1 MNFNNAIHILELPHH
16 FTEGE
21 LRKSYYK
28 KALRYHPDKN
38 KEDDAEEK
46 FKEINMAYHF
56 LQKHKKI
63 AIDNIPKSFQEMIKK
78 CLSFIHLENKWKDIF
93 IDTTLQSILLNYKK
107 IPLNVFDALQKDR
120 AIELYAFLC
129 KHKEIFSI
137 SDTILS
143 KMRDIIKKK
152 VHLDNIIILNPHI
165 DDMLNDNI
173 YTLEI
178 EKNKYYIPLWH
189 NELCYDASG
198 ADIIV
203 KCIPEL
209 KKGITMDNDN
219 NVYCIC
225 HASIQKI
232 LKEKKLCFT
241 LGKKV
246 FDIPASKLKIMPVQI
261 HTLYDSGIARIDS
274 EDIYNIKKRGH
285 IYLEIY
291 LTE

>member
-1 MNFNNAIHILELPHH
+1 M
-16 FTEGE
+16 
-21 LRKSYYK
+21 
-28 KALRYHPDKN
+28 
-38 KEDDAEEK
+38 
-46 FKEINMAYHF
+46 
-56 LQKHKKI
+56 
-63 AIDNIPKSFQEMIKK
+63 
-78 CLSFIHLENKWKDIF
+78 
-93 IDTTLQSILLNYKK
+93 
-107 IPLNVFDALQKDR
+107 QKDR

-129 KHKEIFSI
+129 AHQDLFSI

-152 VHLDNIIILNPHI
+152 VHLDNIIILNPHM
-165 DDMLNDNI
+165 DDMLNDHI

-209 KKGITMDNDN
+209 EKGITMDNDN
-219 NVYCIC
+219 NIYCILSC
-225 HASIQKI
+225 VHTKGTQR
-232 LKEKKLCFT
+232 KEIICFP

-261 HTLYDSGIARIDS
+261 HTLYDSGIAQIDS

-285 IYLEIY
+285 IYIEIY
-291 LTE
+291 LTGINYFPARTTFFFRLDFGLGFGGGFSSSSDENDGAPVPNSCNSSCSRACSASSSSESSIIQNP